1 MFAPVPLMIGTA
13 LSRNLRI
20 LAFRGNP
27 TEYAQADGRGNR
39 SPVQTD
45 WKPWSGLG
53 PDNRSPVPE
62 TLVN

>member
-1 MFAPVPLMIGTA
+1 MSAPVPQMIGTA
-13 LSRNLRI
+13 QSRNLGI
-20 LAFRGNP
+20 LAFGGNP

-39 SPVQTD
+39 SLVQID

-53 PDNRSPVPE
+53 PNSRSLVPE